1 MMGEDQQ
8 ILTSI
13 IKKHLP
19 SVKIYLFGSRARG
32 DYKSTSDVD
41 IALDAGEKI
50 DLYTLSLIKEEI
62 EESIIPFTVDV
73 VDLYN
78 VSEDFKKNI
87 LKDGKLWT

>member
-1 MMGEDQQ
+1 MVGKDQQ

-32 DYKSTSDVD
+32 DYKSTSDID
-41 IALDAGEKI
+41 IALDAGKKI

-62 EESIIPFTVDV
+62 EESSIPFTVDV
-73 VDLYN
+73 VDLYTA
-78 VSEDFKKNI
+78 SGDFKKNI